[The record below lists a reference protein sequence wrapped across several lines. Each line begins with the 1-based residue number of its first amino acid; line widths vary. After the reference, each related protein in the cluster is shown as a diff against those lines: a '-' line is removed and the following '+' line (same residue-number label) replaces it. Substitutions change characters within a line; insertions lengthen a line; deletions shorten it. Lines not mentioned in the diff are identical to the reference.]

1 MDNQEIKISSSK
13 NIEDYEILIRKRG
26 DDDFASYCPQLN
38 RMFKSNTHEEVRRMV
53 KAAIEEHIGE
63 GEGILTGEEL

>member
-1 MDNQEIKISSSK
+1 MDEQEIIISNSK

-38 RMFKSNTHEEVRRMV
+38 RMFKAGTLTEARRMV
-53 KAAIEEHIGE
+53 KEAIEEHIGLNIE
-63 GEGILTGEEL
+63 

>member
-1 MDNQEIKISSSK
+1 MDNEIKISNSK

-38 RMFKSNTHEEVRRMV
+38 RMFKAGTLTEARRMV
-53 KAAIEEHIGE
+53 KEAIEEHIGGG
-63 GEGILTGEEL
+63 GE

>member
-1 MDNQEIKISSSK
+1 MDNPEIKISNSK

-38 RMFKSNTHEEVRRMV
+38 RMFKANTHEEVRRMV
-53 KAAIEEHIGE
+53 KEAIEEHIGE
-63 GEGILTGEEL
+63 DNE